1 LTGFFVT
8 VILFYPLAIDSS
20 GSWFWVGL
28 VVAALVTIGGGA
40 LAVNWAGAVHPV
52 RCAVLGGLS
61 GGLAGMIFFCLLGAS
76 LAGVGGTVASIVNL
90 TQEIFLISFLAGIG
104 LGALGGWLV
113 HPRRKD
119 QAEVFVKSEPQM
131 AMNAAITALPASLV
145 AMALTA
151 AVFLHLSVS
160 VGQALDMPL
169 YVSLLLVLISHLAL
183 TLIIPHEAQQAE
195 HRCCM
200 DEVKMAGF
208 VGIAAAPVLAILL
221 LVTDLKSFSNP
232 LVIVALSASVI
243 MSLKSLYDFFKIILP
258 RRDSFPIP
266 QSNSQRLEAKWFG
279 SIADSDGP
287 RLIVLCIGCGLLMF
301 LPMYITVFS
310 VLINLSQST
319 ETVEKIFIMQA
330 LTSIGLAVTPMLGLI
345 IIYLF
350 YFNLGRW
357 FKRIRLKHSN

>member
-1 LTGFFVT
+1 
-8 VILFYPLAIDSS
+8 
-20 GSWFWVGL
+20 
-28 VVAALVTIGGGA
+28 
-40 LAVNWAGAVHPV
+40 
-52 RCAVLGGLS
+52 VLGGLS

-76 LAGVGGTVASIVNL
+76 LAGVGETVASIVNL

-131 AMNAAITALPASLV
+131 AMNAAITALPATMV
-145 AMALTA
+145 ATALAA
-151 AVFLHLSVS
+151 AVFSHLSVS
-160 VGQALDMPL
+160 VGQASDMPL
-169 YVSLLLVLISHLAL
+169 YVSLLLVLISHFAL

-195 HRCCM
+195 HRCGM

-232 LVIVALSASVI
+232 LVIVALSASVM
-243 MSLKSLYDFFKIILP
+243 MSLKSLYDLFKVILP

-266 QSNSQRLEAKWFG
+266 QGNSQRLEAKWFG

-287 RLIVLCIGCGLLMF
+287 RLIVLCIGCGLLML
-301 LPMYITVFS
+301 LPMYLTVFS
-310 VLINLSQST
+310 VLINLSQPA
-319 ETVEKIFIMQA
+319 EAVEKIFIMQA
-330 LTSIGLAVTPMLGLI
+330 LTSIGLAVAPMLVLI

-357 FKRIRLKHSN
+357 FKRMCLKQ